1 MPATPRQPRW
11 PRLTGWFLFFA
22 VTVGGAHRPAAAQP
36 AVPEEFD
43 VVVYG
48 GTSAAVIGAVQADRL
63 GLQVAIVC
71 PEQHLGGLT
80 SSGLGWTDAGN
91 TSTIG
96 GLAREFYRRIWRH
109 YDRPE
114 AWRWESRDEFGNRGQ
129 GGPAIDA
136 AQATMWTFEPHV
148 AEAVFEALVREHGI
162 PVYRDEWLDRA
173 AGVQKRGARI
183 STIDMLS
190 GRRFAARVFLDATYE
205 GDLLAAAGVAYR
217 VGRESQ
223 REFDEQY
230 AGVQTGVLH
239 HRHHFGVL
247 PTPIDPYVTPGDRE
261 SGLAPLVSPDPPG
274 EFGAADAKVQA
285 YCFRMCLTDH
295 PDNRASIEAPPNY
308 DPAQYELLA
317 RVFAAGWREAFD
329 KFDRIP
335 NRKTDVNNHGPVSS
349 DFLGGNYDYADAS
362 YDRRREIVA
371 EHRAYQQGLYYFLA
385 NDPRVP
391 EDVRTEM
398 NRWGL
403 ARDEFADNDHWP
415 RQLYIREARRM
426 AGEFVMTE
434 HEALNRRPAP
444 QPVGM
449 GSYALD
455 SHNVQRYVTPAGAVQ
470 NEGDVGVA
478 VREPYTIAYGA
489 LTPKRDECDN
499 LLVPVCVSS
508 THIAFGS
515 IRMEPVF
522 MILGHS
528 AATAAAIAIERDSAV
543 QDVPYEQLRERL
555 LQDGQ
560 ILQR

>member
-1 MPATPRQPRW
+1 LACLAWAATLFGSHGPA
-11 PRLTGWFLFFA
+11 A
-22 VTVGGAHRPAAAQP
+22 ARPAA
-36 AVPEEFD
+36 PEEFD

-48 GTSAAVIGAVQADRL
+48 GTSAAIIAAVQADRL
-63 GLQVAIVC
+63 GQRVAIVC
-71 PEQHLGGLT
+71 PETHLGGLT
-80 SSGLGWTDAGN
+80 SGGLGWTDAGN
-91 TSTIG
+91 TATIG

-114 AWRWESRDEFGNRGQ
+114 AWRWEPRDDFANRGQ
-129 GGPAIDA
+129 DGPAIDA
-136 AQATMWTFEPHV
+136 AQRAMWTFEPHV
-148 AEAVFEALVREHGI
+148 AEAVFEDFVREHDI
-162 PVYRDEWLDRA
+162 PVYRDEWLDRG
-173 AGVQKRGARI
+173 AGVEKVGPRI
-183 STIDMLS
+183 TTIAMLS

-223 REFDEQY
+223 REYDEQY

-247 PTPIDPYVTPGDRE
+247 PTAIDPHVQTGDPA
-261 SGLAPLVSPDPPG
+261 SGLLPLIGPDPPG

-295 PDNRASIEAPPNY
+295 PDNRVAIPAPPGYN
-308 DPAQYELLA
+308 PARYELLA
-317 RVFAAGWREAFD
+317 RVFAAGWRETFN

-335 NRKTDVNNHGPVSS
+335 NRKTDVNNHGPVGS
-349 DFLGGNYDYADAS
+349 DFLGGNDHYPEAS

-371 EHRAYQQGLYYFLA
+371 AHRAYQLGLYYFLA
-385 NDPRVP
+385 NDSRVP
-391 EDVRTEM
+391 DDVRRQM
-398 NRWGL
+398 RRWGL
-403 ARDEFADNDHWP
+403 ARDEFADNEHWP

-426 AGEFVMTE
+426 VGEFVMTE

-449 GSYALD
+449 GSYSLD

-470 NEGDVGVA
+470 NEGDIGVA
-478 VREPYTIAYGA
+478 VRTPYAIAYGA
-489 LTPKRDECDN
+489 LAPKRDECDN

-522 MILGHS
+522 MILGQS
-528 AATAAAIAIERDSAV
+528 AATAAAIAIERDAAV
-543 QDVPYEQLRERL
+543 QDVPYQQLRERL
-555 LQDGQ
+555 LQGGQ
-560 ILQR
+560 ILER